1 MPHGYDSP
9 ELYQKK
15 LGDVQY
21 SAQKDLQ
28 IRQVAKGK
36 GGNRLEVLVEELMGI
51 VSVSGCCV
59 RVCTQGIA
67 GILFETTKTT
77 KFNEK

>member
-15 LGDVQY
+15 FRDVQY
-21 SAQKDLQ
+21 SAQKDFQ

-36 GGNRLEVLVEELMGI
+36 GLSEVLLDELVGVVF
-51 VSVSGCCV
+51 VSVCCV
-59 RVCTQGIA
+59 
-67 GILFETTKTT
+67 
-77 KFNEK
+77 